1 MTDLQLHHARW
12 VPIESVVAFWD
23 IFITPP
29 PPFIVQG
36 KEGIFF
42 LIATTIINVFHPYQK
57 QIKAAQ
63 RLHKHYTSCA
73 RSSATFKLF
82 NTPVH
87 SDHKVKNL

>member
-1 MTDLQLHHARW
+1 MADPQLHRARW
-12 VPIESVVAFWD
+12 VPIESVVAFRE
-23 IFITPP
+23 IFITSL
-29 PPFIVQG
+29 FIVRG

-42 LIATTIINVFHPYQK
+42 SYYNPYQK

-73 RSSATFKLF
+73 HSSATFKLF